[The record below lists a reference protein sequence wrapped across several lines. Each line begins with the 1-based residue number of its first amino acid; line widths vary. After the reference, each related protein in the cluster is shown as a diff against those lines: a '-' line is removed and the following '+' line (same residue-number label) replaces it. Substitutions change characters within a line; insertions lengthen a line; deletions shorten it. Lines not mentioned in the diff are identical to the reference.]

1 MGRNRGRGRRGR
13 GQNRFNQPDNDNNIV
28 MQDAWNGRDGGRGR
42 NLNRRGQWQDNRRP
56 EQIPPDEV
64 EELYADLE
72 DDLIDDQP
80 PVLYDPLEQIIHQH
94 QQQQNTRFR
103 RNNNNNQNVRNP
115 FLQQPSNFNQTPFQQ
130 RRQQIL
136 QQQQQQAHQRH
147 LQRKDQYGC
156 NDCRAVRKANVR
168 LRNALHNQ
176 IKAVTATLAEWSKE
190 VGVPFGGEADDEM
203 DWQPEPEIRVVFVPQ
218 QQQYRNPHQGDS
230 RSHYN
235 NAGGGLLPTE
245 YPGAPQ
251 GRRYVGYGEYGGY
264 RAYSGHPGGVQ
275 GMLPGNS
282 VTGIGIPTAP
292 SWHDPEVSSLEGS
305 EEETVNGQPAEQY
318 QHQPQPQPMALEP
331 DPFQA
336 PAAPAAPIPTRSSG
350 SMVVGPDPFQAP
362 RRGSGFSVTDG
373 GPPIGMLANQGTTTN
388 PSYSSSS
395 SSSSVVENLSTTSP
409 FGTLAGMTSAPLARV
424 GDWRSQMEEIS
435 PEVSS
440 KYRGRY

>member
-1 MGRNRGRGRRGR
+1 MGRNRGREEGSGRTTG
-13 GQNRFNQPDNDNNIV
+13 GQSKS
-28 MQDAWNGRDGGRGR
+28 
-42 NLNRRGQWQDNRRP
+42 
-56 EQIPPDEV
+56 PPDEV

-80 PVLYDPLEQIIHQH
+80 PVLYDPLEQIIHHH
-94 QQQQNTRFR
+94 QQQQSTRR
-103 RNNNNNQNVRNP
+103 LRNNNNNNQNVRNP
-115 FLQQPSNFNQTPFQQ
+115 FLHQPSNFNQIPFQQ

-136 QQQQQQAHQRH
+136 QQQQQQQQAHQRH
-147 LQRKDQYGC
+147 LQHKDQYGC

-190 VGVPFGGEADDEM
+190 VGVPFGGEADEEM

-218 QQQYRNPHQGDS
+218 QQQYHNPRQGDS
-230 RSHYN
+230 RSRYN
-235 NAGGGLLPTE
+235 DAGGELLPTE

-251 GRRYVGYGEYGGY
+251 GRRYVGYGEYDGY
-264 RAYSGHPGGVQ
+264 GAYSGHPAGVQ
-275 GMLPGNS
+275 GILPGSS
-282 VTGIGIPTAP
+282 VTGGGIPAAP
-292 SWHDPEVSSLEGS
+292 SWHDPEVSSQEGS
-305 EEETVNGQPAEQY
+305 EEETVNGQTADPY

-336 PAAPAAPIPTRSSG
+336 PVAPAAPVLPTRSSG

-362 RRGSGFSVTDG
+362 RRGSGFAVTDG
-373 GPPIGMLANQGTTTN
+373 GPPIGMFATQGITTN

-395 SSSSVVENLSTTSP
+395 SSSSGVVENLSATSP
-409 FGTLAGMTSAPLARV
+409 FSTLAGMTSAPSTGV
-424 GDWRSQMEEIS
+424 GNWRSQMEEIS